1 MDQGRSED
9 GYSSSR
15 RSPTPAVPA
24 LYIVRHGDRYNP
36 EWVEKVGAALER
48 SGDIPLSHA
57 GHRQAQDLGAFL
69 RDRGVGTII
78 SSPYLRCLQTASEV
92 AKESGA
98 RILVENGLAEGPGH
112 QVGLSCVAAICPKP

>member
-1 MDQGRSED
+1 
-9 GYSSSR
+9 
-15 RSPTPAVPA
+15 
-24 LYIVRHGDRYNP
+24 VRHGDRYNP
-36 EWVEKVGAALER
+36 EWVEKVGKALER

-69 RDRGVGTII
+69 RDRGVRTII

-92 AKESGA
+92 AKETGT

-112 QVGLSCVAAICPKP
+112 QVGLSCAAAICRLRIITPILTAWCTLAGWMAA